1 MIKNPK
7 LLILDEATSSI
18 DTETEKFIQN
28 KMKDILSG
36 KTSIIV
42 AHRLSTIKHCDK
54 IVLIEKGNILEQGT
68 HTELLD
74 KKGIYYKMYISEE
87 LKI

>member
-1 MIKNPK
+1 MSEIK
-7 LLILDEATSSI
+7 I
-18 DTETEKFIQN
+18 IQN
-28 KMKDILSG
+28 KMKDILKG

-54 IVLIEKGNILEQGT
+54 IVLIENGNILEQGT
-68 HTELLD
+68 HLELLD

>member
-1 MIKNPK
+1 
-7 LLILDEATSSI
+7 
-18 DTETEKFIQN
+18 
-28 KMKDILSG
+28 MKDILTG

>member
-1 MIKNPK
+1 
-7 LLILDEATSSI
+7 
-18 DTETEKFIQN
+18 
-28 KMKDILSG
+28 MKDILEG
-36 KTSIIV
+36 KTSIID

-54 IVLIEKGNILEQGT
+54 IVLIENGNILEQGT
-68 HTELLD
+68 HLELLD

>member
-1 MIKNPK
+1 
-7 LLILDEATSSI
+7 
-18 DTETEKFIQN
+18 
-28 KMKDILSG
+28 MKDILKG

-54 IVLIEKGNILEQGT
+54 IVLIENGNILEQGT
-68 HTELLD
+68 HLELLD

>member
-1 MIKNPK
+1 MR
-7 LLILDEATSSI
+7 
-18 DTETEKFIQN
+18 
-28 KMKDILSG
+28 DILSG